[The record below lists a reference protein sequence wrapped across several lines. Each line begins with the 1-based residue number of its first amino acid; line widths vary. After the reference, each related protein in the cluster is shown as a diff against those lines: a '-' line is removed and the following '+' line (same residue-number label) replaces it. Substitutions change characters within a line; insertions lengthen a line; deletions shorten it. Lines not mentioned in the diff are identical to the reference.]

1 MESFTILS
9 CSCRFVDTLGR
20 VALTVNSIIEQP
32 FKIPFIAAVIFYG
45 NQAKTEIASEAIK
58 LVGDCLQQA
67 FNAGQWKEF
76 KLFLRFFACL
86 QPLFEEDGIF
96 ALLGQL
102 FDTVVDLQSANENDV
117 GRPLGSFESC

>member
-1 MESFTILS
+1 MLTES
-9 CSCRFVDTLGR
+9 
-20 VALTVNSIIEQP
+20 SIVEQP
-32 FKIPFIAAVIFYG
+32 LKIPFAAAVIFYG
-45 NQAKTEIASEAIK
+45 NQAKIEIASEAIK
-58 LVGDCLQQA
+58 LVGDRLQET

-117 GRPLGSFESC
+117 SQLPTFCNSY

>member
-1 MESFTILS
+1 L
-9 CSCRFVDTLGR
+9 RDTF
-20 VALTVNSIIEQP
+20 ALTALTESSIVEQP
-32 FKIPFIAAVIFYG
+32 LKIPFIAAVVFYG
-45 NQAKTEIASEAIK
+45 NQAKIEIASEAIK
-58 LVGDCLQQA
+58 LVGDRLQET

-76 KLFLRFFACL
+76 KLFMRFFACL

-117 GRPLGSFESC
+117 GQLPAFRNFC